1 MEKETTNLNT
11 TKTKSLYFLS
21 FIEGGS
27 LMAVEIMSAKIIAPY
42 FGNSIYVWAAVLA
55 TTLLG
60 LAGGYFVGG
69 NLSIKNNARKT
80 LFKVS
85 FIGAFLTIILPFT
98 STFILQNTLSLGLQL
113 GTIIAAFFIL
123 FPIVFCFGMVSPLI
137 IFLTSQQY
145 KNSGKNASV
154 VYTVST
160 VGGILF
166 ALLTGLYLVTTIGV
180 QYSHFFI
187 GGLLFVTTLI
197 TFLISKKN

>member
-1 MEKETTNLNT
+1 
-11 TKTKSLYFLS
+11 
-21 FIEGGS
+21 
-27 LMAVEIMSAKIIAPY
+27 MAVEIMSAKIIAPY

-60 LAGGYFVGG
+60 LAGGYFFGG

-98 STFILQNTLSLGLQL
+98 STFILQNTLNLGLQL

-166 ALLTGLYLVTTIGV
+166 ALLTGLYLVTTMGV

-197 TFLISKKN
+197 TFFISKNN